1 MENFILDNIEIFL
14 ILFPIILIWSL
25 VWKGLALWRSARLNH
40 KTWFVFMLIINSLG
54 ILEILYLAF
63 FGKIKKI
70 KNK

>member
-25 VWKGLALWRSARLNH
+25 VWRGLALWRSARLNH

>member
-14 ILFPIILIWSL
+14 ILFPIILIWSF
-25 VWKGLALWRSARLNH
+25 VWRGLALWRSARLNH

>member
-1 MENFILDNIEIFL
+1 MEKFILDNIEIFL

-40 KTWFVFMLIINSLG
+40 KIWFVFMLIINSLG

>member
-1 MENFILDNIEIFL
+1 MENFFLDNILIFL